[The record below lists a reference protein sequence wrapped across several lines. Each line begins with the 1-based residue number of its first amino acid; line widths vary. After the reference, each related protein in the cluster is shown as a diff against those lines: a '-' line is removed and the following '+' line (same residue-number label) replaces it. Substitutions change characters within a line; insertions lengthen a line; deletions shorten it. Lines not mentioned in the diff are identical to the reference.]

1 MRFEGVVLD
10 AAVLG
15 LPAVRVDGQL
25 RVLMQVAVK
34 LLLPAA
40 HLAEASQHRRRSCLP
55 LSKPGEKV
63 LDVQTLAM
71 PETAPPP
78 AS

>member
-40 HLAEASQHRRRSCLP
+40 HLAVQLGQRLLASS
-55 LSKPGEKV
+55 
-63 LDVQTLAM
+63 
-71 PETAPPP
+71 
-78 AS
+78 